1 MARAASEPREFAN
14 PDDPTSQITEYIRLV
29 ATIDGMDERRKELRE
44 KIFAYL
50 EEEGLEDE
58 KGNIQLPLEAPIDG
72 VLRIEKSGRRT
83 RKLDDEK
90 AAEIIEAAGIADDVY
105 KMVRVIDEDA
115 LMASYY
121 EGKVTEEQIDEMFPV
136 TVTWALRTPKK

>member
-1 MARAASEPREFAN
+1 MARPASEPREFAN

-58 KGNIQLPLEAPIDG
+58 KGNLQLPLETPIDG

-83 RKLDDEK
+83 RKLDEDK
-90 AAEIIEAAGIADDVY
+90 ASEIIEAAGIADDVY

-121 EGKVTEEQIDEMFPV
+121 DGKVTEEQIDEMFPV